1 MNYLDKF
8 RYSFDNLDEV
18 NTKPKIQKKLII
30 KKFENPKLKT
40 LLSNS
45 VKISKEIFPKVQ
57 NAIDEVFE
65 NLKLENKFNFFVT
78 ANHF

>member
-30 KKFENPKLKT
+30 KKFENLFK
-40 LLSNS
+40 
-45 VKISKEIFPKVQ
+45 KELNLFIKVFF
-57 NAIDEVFE
+57 NKNLF
-65 NLKLENKFNFFVT
+65 NLKLFPVLDIQ
-78 ANHF
+78 

>member
-40 LLSNS
+40 LLS
-45 VKISKEIFPKVQ
+45 IQ
-57 NAIDEVFE
+57 
-65 NLKLENKFNFFVT
+65 
-78 ANHF
+78 

>member
-45 VKISKEIFPKVQ
+45 VNIKRDIP
-57 NAIDEVFE
+57 
-65 NLKLENKFNFFVT
+65 
-78 ANHF
+78 